1 MPLPRK
7 FSPGSALLGAL
18 IYGLVF
24 FNSSAQAAS
33 SYKAVVVTP
42 DSRASRAAL
51 KVLEAGGNAAD
62 ALVTAQA
69 VLNVVAP
76 HSSGIF
82 GGASLLYYDAVLRRI
97 LYFDGSVQASARAFP
112 EMFLDSQQ
120 GQPRVD
126 YAELRKTGLA
136 TGVPGTLKVLSEIQS
151 RFGLRKMSFAEL
163 LEPAAAMAEEGV
175 TVSESLAEALL
186 AHREALQGSGDF
198 QKVFFA
204 GNRLLKA
211 GETVRQEDLAK
222 TFRLL
227 QRKGPAVFY
236 EGELGNAFLDGARQ
250 HQPVSGL
257 LDKEDLKSYDLLRT
271 DALYSNYK
279 GYGVFTAS
287 PPSAGG
293 VMFLAACHIL
303 EKIDLSKYAARPET
317 VHYIGEVMKQV
328 DPLQQWIGDPDHFDL
343 PVVSILSKEWVEKKA
358 ANIPASKPGR
368 YENPKHL
375 SLPEG
380 KKPVSVSVLI
390 IDRHGN
396 IANYSASL
404 GDAFGSGRMAPGT
417 GGFLNDLLMD
427 FSMDPGEL
435 KSPNFPNAPGPK
447 RRPRNFFM
455 PVVVFKQGK
464 PTLVLNAV
472 NGKESVGAALNAFVQ
487 RVDFGVSC
495 GSVLEV
501 PRVFVRDGA
510 LTLEGDLYENDL
522 WRVQL
527 ELFGHKIKKE
537 NFLGNGQMVCFE
549 EDSGKMVAGSDPRG
563 GEDGAVGA

>member
-76 HSSGIF
+76 QSSGMF
-82 GGASLLYYDAVLRRI
+82 GGASLLYYDAVLRRV
-97 LYFDGSVQASARAFP
+97 LYFDGSVQAPAQASS
-112 EMFLDSQQ
+112 EMFLGPQRDQLKA
-120 GQPRVD
+120 D
-126 YAELRKTGLA
+126 YTELRKTGLA

-163 LEPAAAMAEEGV
+163 LEPAVAMAEEGV
-175 TVSESLAEALL
+175 AISEVLAESWL
-186 AHREALQGSGDF
+186 AHRAVLQASGDF
-198 QKVFFA
+198 QKVFFNES
-204 GNRLLKA
+204 GLLKA
-211 GETVRQEDLAK
+211 GEIVRQKDLAK

-227 QRKGPAVFY
+227 QQKGPAVFY
-236 EGELGNAFLDGARQ
+236 EGELGIAFLDGVRQ
-250 HQPVSGL
+250 HQPGSGL
-257 LDKEDLKSYDLLRT
+257 LDKKDLKNYDLLRT
-271 DALYSNYK
+271 DALYSTYK
-279 GYGVFTAS
+279 GYDIFTAS
-287 PPSAGG
+287 PPSASG

-303 EKIDLSKYAARPET
+303 EEIDLSKYAARPET
-317 VHYIGEVMKQV
+317 VHYIGETMKQV
-328 DPLQQWIGDPDHFDL
+328 HPLQQWIGDPDLFDL
-343 PVVSILSKEWVEKKA
+343 PVASILSKEWAAKKA
-358 ANIPASKPGR
+358 ASIPADKPGR
-368 YENPKHL
+368 YGVSKYL

-404 GDAFGSGRMAPGT
+404 GDAFGSGQMAPGT
-417 GGFLNDLLMD
+417 GIFLNDLLMD
-427 FSMDPGEL
+427 FSMDPEEL
-435 KSPNFPNAPGPK
+435 KNPNFPNAPGPEQ
-447 RRPRNFFM
+447 RPKNFFM
-455 PVVVFKQGK
+455 PVIAFKQGK
-464 PTLVLNAV
+464 PTLILNAI
-472 NGKESVGAALNAFVQ
+472 NGKESVGAALNALVQ